1 VNLRI
6 STRTTNNVAIVDLSG
21 RIIFGDET
29 TALRDKVKE
38 LLTSNRQVVLNLG
51 DVNYIDSSG
60 LGTLVGLY
68 SSARA
73 SGGDIK
79 LASLTKRVRDL
90 LQITKLLTVFDT
102 HDDVDQAVRAF
113 EKGAAA

>member
-6 STRTTNNVAIVDLSG
+6 STRITNNVVIVDLSG

-38 LLTSNRQVVLNLG
+38 LLTTNRQVVLNLG